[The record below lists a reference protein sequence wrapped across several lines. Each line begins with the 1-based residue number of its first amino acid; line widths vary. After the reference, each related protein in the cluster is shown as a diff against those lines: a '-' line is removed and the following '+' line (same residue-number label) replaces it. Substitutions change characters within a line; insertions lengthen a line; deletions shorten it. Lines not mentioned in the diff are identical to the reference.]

1 MEEVSEA
8 SRLRLSSARR
18 RIDAFIEQI
27 DVLAAS
33 SFPHQDGEKA
43 LAAIRKHC
51 KDLQSD
57 LDVPPGVRADVVNQ
71 LCLTLLDKVDN
82 LSAILGFILRS
93 TNVRNPFELHYAVK
107 GLIVRALGE
116 KPQGEEVSL
125 LISSEW
131 SYVPFTY
138 PMNVDQLPGSILI
151 GTPAPESGNPLLIPL
166 AGHEIGHSA
175 WRVYAFRPRF
185 TKDVGDAVEQE
196 FGQNAKAR
204 KALQDADPL
213 GALGQARLIDQC
225 TEHVMQQLEEVFCDL
240 FGLYLFGSAFVAA
253 FDYLLGPGGHH
264 RSLGYPSDQQ
274 RMKTLVAAAAEL
286 GIELEAAMIDD
297 WSIASSN
304 KSDEAAAEIV
314 DAVMDRLIPQLR
326 SNLFDELRK
335 RGVTPPKQTVINKV
349 REAFERGEP
358 YPNRVELGETV
369 SAGWLRLRELD
380 VAPCRGESEEDRHR
394 ERISSYKVLADLV
407 LKTVEIAEYYDRID
421 GHAER

>member
-18 RIDAFIEQI
+18 RIDTFIEQI

-33 SFPHQDGEKA
+33 SFPHQDGENA
-43 LAAIRKHC
+43 LAAIRTHC
-51 KDLQSD
+51 KELQSD
-57 LDVPPGVRADVVNQ
+57 LDLPPGVRDDVVNQ

-82 LSAILGFILRS
+82 FSAILGFILRS
-93 TNVRNPFELHYAVK
+93 TNVRNPFELHHAVK
-107 GLIVRALGE
+107 GLIVRTLGE
-116 KPQGEEVSL
+116 KPQGEDVSL

-175 WRVYAFRPRF
+175 WRVYAFRPLF
-185 TKDVGDAVEQE
+185 TRAVGDEVELE
-196 FGQNAKAR
+196 FSQNARAR
-204 KALQDADPL
+204 QKLQDADPL
-213 GALGQARLIDQC
+213 GALGQVRLVDQC
-225 TEHVMQQLEEVFCDL
+225 TEHVMEQLEEVFCDL

-264 RSLGYPSDQQ
+264 RSLGYPSDRQ
-274 RMKTLVAAAAEL
+274 RMAILVEAAAEL
-286 GIELEAAMIDD
+286 DIELDPAMIAD
-297 WSIASSN
+297 WSMASPG
-304 KSDEAAAEIV
+304 KADAAATEIV
-314 DAVMDRLIPQLR
+314 DAVTQRLVPRVR
-326 SNLFDELRK
+326 SDLFGELRR
-335 RGVTPPKQTVINKV
+335 RGMTSPDRTVIGKV

-358 YPNRVELGETV
+358 YPDRAELGEIV
-369 SAGWLRLRELD
+369 SAGWLRMRDLD
-380 VAPCRGESEEDRHR
+380 VAPCRGDTDEEQHR
-394 ERISSYKVLADLV
+394 ERVKSYKVLADLV
-407 LKTVEIAEYYDRID
+407 LKTVEIAEYHDRIG